1 MLTETNHHE
10 TFFRIWINAV
20 ILCMLAVFASACGEE
35 DKKLNSKAWPGY
47 PDRYQ
52 ELLRI
57 VVENENG
64 ENLLNPDTEGH
75 WLPGVSWMEGN
86 FYFSDMKCK
95 RCDLNWK
102 EYKSGDRLKSY
113 EYINGFIVRSLKLQT
128 EPWQTWDVSTYS
140 DKDYSLAISAFCKRE
155 DISGYLFHFKTEF
168 SLYVP
173 MREEPFVFE
182 ITGKYND
189 ETHLYSDLRI
199 LMDSQEQESQLIHL
213 VIPSRPPQP

>member
-1 MLTETNHHE
+1 MKHY
-10 TFFRIWINAV
+10 FRIWINAV
-20 ILCMLAVFASACGEE
+20 ILCMLAVFASACK
-35 DKKLNSKAWPGY
+35 DDDDIILNSPPWPGY
-47 PDRYQ
+47 PDDTQ
-52 ELLRI
+52 EILRVI
-57 VVENENG
+57 VENENG
-64 ENLLNPDTEGH
+64 ENLLNSDTEGH

-86 FYFSDMKCK
+86 FYLSDMKCEK
-95 RCDLNWK
+95 CDLNWK
-102 EYKSGDRLKSY
+102 EYKSGNRLPSY
-113 EYINGFIVRSLKLQT
+113 EYTNGFIVRSLKLQT

-182 ITGKYND
+182 VTGKYND
-189 ETHLYSDLRI
+189 VTHIYSDLKI
-199 LMDSQEQESQLIHL
+199 LMDSEPQESQLIHL